1 MKKKGQKEGSEK
13 RTKLYLD
20 AKYADGDAVVGET
33 GSSSSSSPKLCDDRL
48 LANRFL
54 RSFNAIYLLRP
65 VP

>member
-1 MKKKGQKEGSEK
+1 MKKDKKEVK
-13 RTKLYLD
+13 KKKLYLD